1 MNDGYVLAV
10 KVKQRAHGDEWR
22 WLYETEC
29 GLTVR
34 SWSER
39 RLFHSRIDAQ
49 GWVDHFISLGDK
61 AKLVRVTRRPRLT
74 SNEPMKGGNG

>member
-10 KVKQRAHGDEWR
+10 KVKQRAYGDEWR
-22 WLYETEC
+22 WLYETES
-29 GLTVR
+29 GLTAR

-61 AKLVRVTRRPRLT
+61 AKLVRVRRSTRLAT
-74 SNEPMKGGNG
+74 EPGKDGNGC